1 MSMRRIDAHQ
11 HFWSLKRD
19 DYGWIT
25 PELPLLYR
33 DYLPVDLEQHL
44 QEHQIDG
51 SIVVQAAATL
61 AETDYMLELASSTD
75 RILGVVGW
83 LDVLAPD
90 YQEQLARF
98 QQHPKFVGVRLMIQ
112 EMEDS
117 DEVLTPDY
125 IRAITYFAEI
135 GLPVDLL
142 CKSTQ
147 LHSVVELL
155 RLVPNLHAVIDH
167 IAKPQIAAQI
177 YEPWKSQMA
186 EIASNP
192 NIYCK
197 LSGMVTE
204 ADHHDWKREQFTEYI
219 QCCIDLFGKD
229 RIMFGSD
236 WPVCLLAADYDEVI
250 QLLEQSLDASITE
263 EDRAKLFGGNAAS
276 FYQLP

>member
-1 MSMRRIDAHQ
+1 MKMRRIDAHQ
-11 HFWSLKRD
+11 HYWSLQRD

-25 PELPLLYR
+25 PELPVLYR
-33 DYLPVDLEQHL
+33 NYLPDDLEPHL
-44 QEHQIDG
+44 QDHQIDG
-51 SIVVQAAATL
+51 TIVVQAAATL
-61 AETDYMLELASSTD
+61 AETDYMLELAASTE

-98 QQHPKFVGVRLMIQ
+98 QQHPKFVGVRIMIQ

-117 DEVLTPDY
+117 DEVLTPGY
-125 IRAITYFAEI
+125 FHAMKYFAEI

-155 RLVPNLHAVIDH
+155 RIVPDLHAVIDH
-167 IAKPQIAAQI
+167 IAKPQIAAQV

-192 NIYCK
+192 HIYCK

-204 ADHHDWKREQFTEYI
+204 ADHQAWKREQITEYI
-219 QCCIDLFGKD
+219 QHAINLFGKE

-250 QLLEQSLDASITE
+250 QLLEQSLDTSFTE
-263 EDRAKLFGGNAAS
+263 EDRAKLFGSNAAS
-276 FYQLP
+276 FYRLT